1 MRKGI
6 LYLEVVECFHL
17 CFSFIIIICKDFLE
31 NESNKEKS
39 YNIHK
44 KVVNPRDVNFFN
56 SS

>member
-31 NESNKEKS
+31 NESNQEKS